1 MEFIGFGIVAL
12 IFISIFFI
20 SGVINER
27 NTFRLYKERLQKEYG
42 AENKREWKDEE
53 FCHIGGYF
61 KKHKEEY
68 QLDEI
73 TWNDLNM
80 DDIFKQIDYA
90 KSLLVM
96 NICIIYYGH
105 RRLCRR
111 TGLILKK
118 KQSISELMKT
128 SV

>member
-90 KSLLVM
+90 KSSAGDEYLYYLLRTPEVM
-96 NICIIYYGH
+96 QKDW
-105 RRLCRR
+105 
-111 TGLILKK
+111 TDF
-118 KQSISELMKT
+118 E
-128 SV
+128 